1 MTDPYSVLGISP
13 DSSPVYSISVAARA
27 KMSVDEF
34 GRYYGMLFERVPKDH
49 VSYHIEPFT

>member
-1 MTDPYSVLGISP
+1 MDTVKPSNAAL
-13 DSSPVYSISVAARA
+13 PVYSISVAARA